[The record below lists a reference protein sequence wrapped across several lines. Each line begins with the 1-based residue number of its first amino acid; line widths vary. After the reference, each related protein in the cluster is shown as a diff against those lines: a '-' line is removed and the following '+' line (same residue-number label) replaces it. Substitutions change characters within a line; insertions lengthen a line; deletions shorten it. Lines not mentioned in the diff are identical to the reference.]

1 MDVTLPGCTIPDA
14 GLFADLIGYIER
26 GEIRPLVAKTYALRD
41 MAAAQQDFLPKQH
54 VGKIVLS
61 VAPASPAI

>member
-1 MDVTLPGCTIPDA
+1 MSVCTIPDA
-14 GLFADLIGYIER
+14 GLLADLISDIER
-26 GEIRPLVAKTYALRD
+26 GEIRPLVATTYALRD
-41 MAAAQQDFLPKQH
+41 MAAAQQDFLTKQH